1 MRNETK
7 QTEGGTWIGAREDKR
22 GKDHV
27 DIYDNDPRDIH
38 NESIHIKYN
47 GEKKGTLVTKTGDN
61 PTETTDISCF
71 LTTAC
76 MRYMQEKFDDNC
88 YELKVLRWFRDN
100 FVSTDDKN
108 HYYDVAPKIVE
119 AIGKEIDSNLIY
131 NYIYDNIV
139 DYCVTQIEQGNYN
152 EAYKRYKDSIQLLE
166 KYYISLLTS
175 DLKNINNYKLK

>member
-61 PTETTDISCF
+61 PTETADISCF

-76 MRYMQEKFDDNC
+76 MRYMQENFDDNC
-88 YELKVLRWFRDN
+88 YELIVLRWFRDN
-100 FVSTDDKN
+100 FVSTDDKK

-131 NYIYDNIV
+131 NYIYDNVV
-139 DYCVTQIEQGNYN
+139 DYCVTQIENGNYN

>member
-76 MRYMQEKFDDNC
+76 MRYMQENFDDNC
-88 YELKVLRWFRDN
+88 YELIVLRWFRDN
-100 FVSTDDKN
+100 FVSTDDKKY
-108 HYYDVAPKIVE
+108 YYDIAPKIVE

-152 EAYKRYKDSIQLLE
+152 EAYNRYKYSVQLLE
-166 KYYISLLTS
+166 KYYIGSLNKKPKSLI
-175 DLKNINNYKLK
+175 KC